1 MTAYALII
9 PGDICTVWPLLANGA
24 CIAFCIISESVYDM

>member
-1 MTAYALII
+1 MNTYDSLCTYNI

-24 CIAFCIISESVYDM
+24 CIYFYCSFG